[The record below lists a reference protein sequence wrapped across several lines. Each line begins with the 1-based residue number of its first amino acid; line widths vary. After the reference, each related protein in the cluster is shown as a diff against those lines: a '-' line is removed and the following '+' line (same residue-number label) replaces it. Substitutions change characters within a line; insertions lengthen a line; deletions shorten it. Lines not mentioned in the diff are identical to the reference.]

1 MKRVLVIM
9 TKETGDEV
17 SVSVKINDGTFTKE
31 DKDKLKNEVVKK
43 LVPDVSDALY
53 FRVRYN
59 EKIGKSKGITE
70 SVKVFTVEKL
80 NSEIDKMFSKLGVV
94 DE

>member
-9 TKETGDEV
+9 TKETGDDI
-17 SVSVKINDGTFTKE
+17 SVSVKINDGVFTKK
-31 DKDKLKNEVVKK
+31 DKDKLKNEVAKK
-43 LVPDVSDALY
+43 LIPDISEALY
-53 FRVRYN
+53 FRIRYN
-59 EKIGKSKGITE
+59 EKVGKSKGITE

>member
-9 TKETGDEV
+9 TKESGDDV
-17 SVSVKINDGTFTKE
+17 SVSVKVNDGSFTIK
-31 DKDKLKNEVVKK
+31 DRDKLKNEVNKK
-43 LVPDVSDALY
+43 LIPNISEALY

-59 EKIGKSKGITE
+59 EKTGKSKGNTE
-70 SVKVFTVEKL
+70 SVKVFTVKRLE
-80 NSEIDKMFSKLGVV
+80 SEIDKLFSKLGVE

>member
-9 TKETGDEV
+9 TKESGDDV
-17 SVSVKINDGTFTKE
+17 SVSVKVNDGSFTIK
-31 DKDKLKNEVVKK
+31 DRDKLKNEVNKK
-43 LVPDVSDALY
+43 LIPSISEALY

-59 EKIGKSKGITE
+59 EKTGKSKGNTE
-70 SVKVFTVEKL
+70 SVKVFTVKRLE
-80 NSEIDKMFSKLGVV
+80 SEIDKMFSKLGVE